1 MKIAKFQMFIASF
14 AFLIV
19 GLIPGHVST
28 SHAQVSQ
35 CGAVT
40 QAEIDDVF
48 NQALTTITNLSNRA
62 VRLRDRGVWRPDRNF
77 ADTFLRRGARSLG
90 RIRRLLSHLEI
101 ANTVCDSAEVSACQ
115 VQSVP
120 KKKLLRAFDAIYSV
134 SFPRGLESL
143 KNRQKAQRRRFRRK
157 VAALESAY
165 TVCS

>member
-1 MKIAKFQMFIASF
+1 MKIGKFQTLIASF
-14 AFLIV
+14 AVLIV

-28 SHAQVSQ
+28 SHAQVPQ

-77 ADTFLRRGARSLG
+77 ADTFLRRGARSLK
-90 RIRRLLSHLEI
+90 RIRTLLSNLEI

-115 VQSVP
+115 AQSVP

-157 VAALESAY
+157 VAALESVY